1 MSKETAREYFE
12 KGCNEYLRLFCEKHD
27 FDFEDAKESW
37 VGGQTVGVVCC
48 GDYFIDIRDIIT
60 DIDKDAPNGE
70 YENWYEY
77 TLDAHNLGLTT
88 PNYESWL
95 KGCPRSS
102 QEYIERLF
110 KLKKDFED
118 AVNAEK
124 DRIKNGTQ

>member
-60 DIDKDAPNGE
+60 DIDKDAPNDE
-70 YENWYEY
+70 YEKWYAY

-102 QEYIERLF
+102 QEDIERLF
-110 KLKKDFED
+110 KLRREFED
-118 AVNAEK
+118 AVNTEK
-124 DRIKNGTQ
+124 DRIKNSTQ